1 MVGAQAALN
10 GSIRSH
16 RRCIGTLVLVATLGL
31 AGARAQAPDGATL
44 HEGTMVVD
52 RAEGHDCVPPLSRT
66 VPVELA
72 IGVPAAADALLGF
85 GDGNVVRA
93 TLRDGRVAFA
103 SDGFALADAM
113 RPAGAVVALLAPGT
127 ETCRW
132 SGTIRL
138 RPASGATFRER
149 AQSLVAR
156 AAADDLMAQ
165 GVALLEQ
172 GKGPEGRQV
181 LEQGAALRA
190 SVLGDEHW
198 LTLRAQLRV
207 ARGLQIDGKTD
218 AALALAQRI
227 VDVQMRTPSTDAFER
242 LRAQAGVATMLWS
255 SGRPGDALPQMQQVF
270 EELRDRYGPRHLET
284 LTTEIN
290 LGLVLWDLAR
300 LDEAAAHLESLLPA
314 IVEIRGE
321 QHPRSLDAMNNLGL
335 IYQGLG
341 RHAEALELLERAY
354 RLGVASVGANHRDT
368 LSTLANVAVGYAA
381 LERMEDALAL
391 YRAASERLYARKV
404 MRSYLRPVPEPV
416 EAVS

>member
-1 MVGAQAALN
+1 
-10 GSIRSH
+10 
-16 RRCIGTLVLVATLGL
+16 
-31 AGARAQAPDGATL
+31 
-44 HEGTMVVD
+44 
-52 RAEGHDCVPPLSRT
+52 
-66 VPVELA
+66 
-72 IGVPAAADALLGF
+72 
-85 GDGNVVRA
+85 
-93 TLRDGRVAFA
+93 
-103 SDGFALADAM
+103 M

-138 RPASGATFRER
+138 RPVSGATFRER

-255 SGRPGDALPQMQQVF
+255 SGRPGMRFRRCSRCSRSSATVTG
-270 EELRDRYGPRHLET
+270 RAISRR
-284 LTTEIN
+284 
-290 LGLVLWDLAR
+290 
-300 LDEAAAHLESLLPA
+300 SL
-314 IVEIRGE
+314 
-321 QHPRSLDAMNNLGL
+321 PRSTLGSCS
-335 IYQGLG
+335 GTWLG
-341 RHAEALELLERAY
+341 
-354 RLGVASVGANHRDT
+354 
-368 LSTLANVAVGYAA
+368 ST
-381 LERMEDALAL
+381 R
-391 YRAASERLYARKV
+391 RRRISSRCSPRSSRSAASSIRAR
-404 MRSYLRPVPEPV
+404 STP
-416 EAVS
+416 